1 MIRRPPRSTRPDTLV
16 PYTTPF
22 RSRQASGA
30 GGEVRRINE
39 NHRRQGRAM
48 QASERQAAVTT
59 VDHPLV
65 QHKLTIMRDKRTA
78 LPDFRRL
85 LREISLLLASEVT
98 RRLALKQIEVETPVA
113 ALSAPV
119 QIGRASCRARVCQYL

>member
-1 MIRRPPRSTRPDTLV
+1 
-16 PYTTPF
+16 
-22 RSRQASGA
+22 
-30 GGEVRRINE
+30 
-39 NHRRQGRAM
+39 M

-85 LREISLLLASEVT
+85 LREISLLLAYEVT
-98 RRLALKQIEVETPVA
+98 RRLELKQIEVETPVA
-113 ALSAPV
+113 AMSAPV
-119 QIGRASCRARVCQYL
+119 LARPAPCLITLLPAGHGLPPALPDPHPS

>member
-30 GGEVRRINE
+30 GGEGRRINE

-78 LPDFRRL
+78 LPAFRRL
-85 LREISLLLASEVT
+85 LRATRLLLASEVT
-98 RRLALKQIEVETPVA
+98 RRPERKQNAVETHVPPR
-113 ALSAPV
+113 SATV
-119 QIGRASCRARVCQYL
+119 LARPEPGPSPTL